1 MECLERERLKTE
13 LARSLDAIVACA
25 GRFHDAVTAARL
37 ESVRVLDQELRIA
50 VAAKEVA
57 FEAFIQHCN
66 DHGC

>member
-1 MECLERERLKTE
+1 ML
-13 LARSLDAIVACA
+13 
-25 GRFHDAVTAARL
+25 TAARL